1 MSIVLETQALSRSF
15 GGFNAVSDV
24 SLSIREGE
32 FYALIGPNGAGK
44 STLFSLLSGFLP
56 PSSGRVL
63 LRDLDI
69 TGRPPA
75 EIARRGLVRSF
86 QISALFPEMTV
97 RENLRIPLMREAGI
111 ATRPWLSHRSLA
123 QFDDRVLAL
132 AAQVGLEDQVDAVA
146 GTMSYGRRRALEL
159 ATTLALDPDVLLL
172 DEPLAGM
179 GAEDVAR
186 IAELIRSVGRDRTV
200 VMVEHNLSVVAD
212 LCDRIT
218 VLQRGRELTTG
229 TYDLVSAD
237 PRVRSAYMGEVDA

>member
-15 GGFNAVSDV
+15 GGFNAVNDV
-24 SLSIREGE
+24 CLSIREGE

-56 PSSGRVL
+56 PSSGRVV

-69 TGRPPA
+69 TGQPPA
-75 EIARRGLVRSF
+75 EIARKGLVRSF

-111 ATRPWLSHRSLA
+111 ATKPWLSHKSSA

-179 GAEDVAR
+179 GAEDVSR
-186 IAELIRSVGRDRTV
+186 IADLIRSVGRHRTV

-212 LCDRIT
+212 LCTRIT

-229 TYDLVSAD
+229 TYDEVSAD
-237 PRVRSAYMGEVDA
+237 PRVRSAYMGEADA